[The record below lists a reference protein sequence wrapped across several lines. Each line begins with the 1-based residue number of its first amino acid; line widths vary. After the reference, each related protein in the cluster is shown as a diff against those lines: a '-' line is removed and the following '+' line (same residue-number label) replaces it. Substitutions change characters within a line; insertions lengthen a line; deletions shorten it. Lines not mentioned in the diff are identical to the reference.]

1 MKRLAGLS
9 LLLLLTACGG
19 REATRPP
26 LAQEPAGDVPRQ
38 MSGDA
43 PPASTVPPACVQVR
57 EHRDEDY
64 TAGGLY
70 APGVRDSAPEHPLD
84 VSNIPEP
91 VPRHEPRSVYGNRSP
106 YTVLGKTY
114 RVLDSAEGYVERGIA
129 SWYGQKFHGRLT
141 SSREPYDMCSFSA
154 AHKTLPLPSYALV
167 TNLDN
172 GRRVVVRVNDRGPF
186 LRGRVIDLSY
196 AAAHKLGY
204 INTGSAEVEVEQI
217 LPGEAPMIATRPVP
231 PLPARAGEGA
241 VAAAAGE
248 ELPAARALAPLAR
261 AAAQPAPGIA
271 SAAVGECAD
280 AAVCGAAA
288 GLAPPIASA
297 SAGIFL
303 QLGAFSSY
311 ANAEGFRDTVQSQAS
326 TLAER
331 FELLA
336 DGERFRLHAGPYDS
350 VDAARNAAE
359 RMGTM
364 LKLKPFV
371 VVR

>member
-186 LRGRVIDLSY
+186 HEGRIIDLSY
-196 AAAHKLGY
+196 AAAVRLGLDH
-204 INTGSAEVEVEQI
+204 TGTARVEV
-217 LPGEAPMIATRPVP
+217 
-231 PLPARAGEGA
+231 RALSPEGA
-241 VAAAAGE
+241 APLLAGGNTPATPATTPAAGDGGRRIVQVGAYSDKDNARRVARQLQDAGIRNVDVEDVRVDGRKFWRVRVGPLAAAAAE
-248 ELPAARALAPLAR
+248 EVARTVVGLGLPSPR
-261 AAAQPAPGIA
+261 
-271 SAAVGECAD
+271 V
-280 AAVCGAAA
+280 
-288 GLAPPIASA
+288 
-297 SAGIFL
+297 
-303 QLGAFSSY
+303 FS
-311 ANAEGFRDTVQSQAS
+311 E
-326 TLAER
+326 
-331 FELLA
+331 
-336 DGERFRLHAGPYDS
+336 
-350 VDAARNAAE
+350 
-359 RMGTM
+359 
-364 LKLKPFV
+364 
-371 VVR
+371 